1 MKLYTIDERD
11 EELASFDSTSTD
23 ESPPP
28 TQRTYKFSTMVCL
41 LVCFVILL
49 VVLIIYGLWYIIRS
63 VQH

>member
-11 EELASFDSTSTD
+11 EELVSFDSTSTD
-23 ESPPP
+23 ESPPL
-28 TQRTYKFSTMVCL
+28 QQQTYKFSIMICL

-49 VVLIIYGLWYIIRS
+49 VVLIIYGVWSIIRS